1 MDEMGQWLGRIGLG
15 DYTSL
20 FQENDIDFEVLPDL
34 TEVELE
40 TLGLSLG
47 HRKKLMRAIAALGT
61 RAPEPTNIA
70 APGALSQILRDEA
83 DRRQLTIMFVDLV
96 GSTELSTASTPR

>member
-40 TLGLSLG
+40 TLGLSL
-47 HRKKLMRAIAALGT
+47 
-61 RAPEPTNIA
+61 
-70 APGALSQILRDEA
+70 
-83 DRRQLTIMFVDLV
+83 
-96 GSTELSTASTPR
+96 